1 MLLFCILYPK
11 IFNFIYVC
19 GKQETGSASRFDRIA
34 KYNQLLRIEEILGI
48 AARYWGKDFKYAR

>member
-1 MLLFCILYPK
+1 MKTVYNDTPP
-11 IFNFIYVC
+11 IFSI
-19 GKQETGSASRFDRIA
+19 EPRFDRIA